1 MRGQRALGAQA
12 VTVKRANKKTKR
24 VSKSKTLEQRKKSLR
39 GWYAPITGVVILV
52 LFFVYIIVRD
62 VNNYGE
68 ISGGTVKSITAAVDK
83 GSVKNEH
90 WGRGARYTSFEIGSE
105 RYELRIDY
113 RKIEGGQYRIMEI
126 LESGDEVEL
135 QYITYSSLFLIPSKE
150 NCVLGLEYNGE
161 VIIDTEYGFQWT
173 LKNTKT
179 GIIVISA
186 ILAFVSV
193 CLVVMILF
201 YANEK
206 KEYDF
211 LKKRSGTS
219 N

>member
-1 MRGQRALGAQA
+1 MGAKIIMA
-12 VTVKRANKKTKR
+12 KKANGKSKRASKTK
-24 VSKSKTLEQRKKSLR
+24 TLKERKKSLR
-39 GWYAPITGVVILV
+39 GWYVPIAFCFILV
-52 LFFVYIIVRD
+52 LFFSYVTVRD
-62 VNNYGE
+62 VKYYNA
-68 ISGGTVKSITAAVDK
+68 ISNGTIKSITAAVDK

-90 WGRGARYTSFEIGSE
+90 WRRGARYTSFEIGSE
-105 RYELRIDY
+105 RYELRTDY
-113 RKIEGGQYRIMEI
+113 RKIKGGQYRIMEI

-161 VIIDTEYGFQWT
+161 VIIDAEYGFQWT

-179 GIIVISA
+179 GIIVFSA

-201 YANEK
+201 YVNEK

-211 LKKRSGTS
+211 LKNRSGTS